1 MSLFRVK
8 QVAEG
13 RFVTVHVSDV
23 GEDQDCDDQYEAG
36 QNPVG
41 QKQDKPAAQCD
52 RPALGQQVKI
62 LTE

>member
-8 QVAEG
+8 KVAEG
-13 RFVTVHVSDV
+13 RFVIVHVSDV

-41 QKQDKPAAQCD
+41 QKQDTEGRAGAEFE
-52 RPALGQQVKI
+52 LG
-62 LTE
+62 